1 MRFIMGSETEI
12 NGYDEIPYGVASS
25 QPIDIN
31 VYNSNLPL
39 SSNGVCVNN
48 NGDDR
53 STIPSSPVTAVT
65 ETDCVSYVPVCI
77 NENDVIEGAKQIL
90 TAIRSHWDLK
100 FVQFK
105 KFTDGITNKLIGCFY
120 NPPTFC
126 CNKIACTNTANGYPD
141 VDDLN
146 NVVLIRVYGNKTD
159 LLIDREKEI
168 ENIKLL
174 HSYQFA
180 PSLYATF
187 KNGLAYEFV
196 PGVTLNPD
204 NVLQPELWSLVAKR
218 MAEMHRI
225 VNAKDTSIQPMPM
238 LLKKMERFFDL
249 VPSRFSKAQ
258 LHKRLEGTFLPV
270 ERMRQEFAQLYKR
283 LETLNSPVVFSHND
297 LLLGNIVYTQDLQ
310 KVTFIDY
317 EYADYNFQAFDIGN
331 HFAEFAGVDTVDYT
345 RYPNREFQ
353 LKWLRVYLENY
364 LLKTD
369 ITVDEIEC
377 LYMQV
382 NQFALAAHFFWTI
395 WSLVQAEYSTI
406 DFDYAEYAFL
416 RYQEYLAKKDEFL
429 ALNYQN

>member
-1 MRFIMGSETEI
+1 MGSETEI

-48 NGDDR
+48 NGDDH
-53 STIPSSPVTAVT
+53 STILSSPVTAVT

-90 TAIRSHWDLK
+90 IAIRSHWDLK

-126 CNKIACTNTANGYPD
+126 CNKIACTNIANGYPD

-180 PSLYATF
+180 PSLYAIF

-225 VNAKDTSIQPMPM
+225 VDAKDASKPMPPM

-317 EYADYNFQAFDIGN
+317 EYADYNYQAFDIGN
-331 HFAEFAGVDTVDYT
+331 HFAEFAGVDTVDYN

-377 LYMQV
+377 LYVQV

>member
-1 MRFIMGSETEI
+1 MGSETEI
-12 NGYDEIPYGVASS
+12 NGYDEIPYGVASL
-25 QPIDIN
+25 QPSNMNI
-31 VYNSNLPL
+31 YNSNLPL
-39 SSNGVCVNN
+39 SSNGVCFNN
-48 NGDDR
+48 NSDDH
-53 STIPSSPVTAVT
+53 STISSSPVTAVT
-65 ETDCVSYVPVCI
+65 ATDCVSYVPVCI

-90 TAIRSHWDLK
+90 TTIRSHWDLK

-105 KFTDGITNKLIGCFY
+105 NFTDGITNKLIGCFY
-120 NPPTFC
+120 NPPTFY
-126 CNKIACTNTANGYPD
+126 CNKIACTNTNSNTVNGYPD

-196 PGVTLNPD
+196 PGITLNPD
-204 NVLQPELWSLVAKR
+204 NVLQPELWSLVATR

-225 VNAKDTSIQPMPM
+225 VDAKGSSKPMPM
-238 LLKKMERFFDL
+238 LLKKMERFFAL
-249 VPSRFSKAQ
+249 VPNRFSNAQ
-258 LHKRLEGTFLPV
+258 LQKRLEGTFLPV

-297 LLLGNIVYTQDLQ
+297 LLLGNIVYTQNLQ

-317 EYADYNFQAFDIGN
+317 EYADYNFQAFDVGN

-364 LLKTD
+364 LQKTD

-377 LYMQV
+377 LYVQV